1 VELPKAKLVMA
12 QKMSLH
18 SVIAI
23 LILSTDTTADPRI
36 FAKYYSPPHTSASS
50 PTPVQP
56 YPNVKEQKAFEKG
69 LLEKTAKTV
78 GFATGAK
85 I

>member
-1 VELPKAKLVMA
+1 VEPSKTKAIMA

-36 FAKYYSPPHTSASS
+36 FAKYYSPPHTSVSS
-50 PTPVQP
+50 PTPIQP

>member
-1 VELPKAKLVMA
+1 VESPKTKPVMA

-23 LILSTDTTADPRI
+23 LILSTDTTADPHI